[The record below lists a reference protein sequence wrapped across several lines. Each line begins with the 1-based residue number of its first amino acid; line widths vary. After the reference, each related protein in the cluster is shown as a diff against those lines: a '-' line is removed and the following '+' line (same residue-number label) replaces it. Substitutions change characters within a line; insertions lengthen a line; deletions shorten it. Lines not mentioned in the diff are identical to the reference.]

1 MKERK
6 KKEQTKEKGSF
17 CIQILVASSFFFRL
31 LRFQHQMLHVIHRR
45 VREHALTTYGRM
57 VYLYVGKMMNKQRIK
72 KKCKF
77 LVCTL
82 ISYQSRNKLW
92 QLLFNR
98 IEENKFLSL
107 TLVKCYMEISRKK
120 TFLSLSLLPSFPIE
134 LKYVLKMQKIQS
146 SIPFFS
152 YQTFDYLLLSIL
164 CMKCSR
170 LVFCLIKHIYEVEV
184 WL

>member
-1 MKERK
+1 MYPN
-6 KKEQTKEKGSF
+6 TCGF
-17 CIQILVASSFFFRL
+17 ITFFFRL

-120 TFLSLSLLPSFPIE
+120 HFSLSLSPSFPIE
-134 LKYVLKMQKIQS
+134 LKYALKMQKIQS
-146 SIPFFS
+146 SILFFS
-152 YQTFDYLLLSIL
+152 YRIFDYLLLSIL